1 MAQEPMKRPRV
12 AMWKIASVLVVLV
25 LLTPLW
31 IAYGCLGVFFA
42 ENGADLLAKL
52 HLGGCKVA
60 LLLAQ
65 WKLDQLLV
73 FHLNQKPTERC
84 VNVSGTATLV
94 VLALCSVSSWRTSVE
109 NFEEL
114 SKHYDVWEYVND
126 VMVEALEKW
135 RRELKIEKFYLGG
148 HSMGAMFAT
157 SYTTK
162 FPDRVLHLALISP
175 AGVGYPPA
183 SKGLPLGLRIFRT
196 VWNLRLTPMSV
207 ARLIPIEALAAYWYN
222 NWALEKSGEI
232 AMHSH
237 LLPGA
242 YAKRPLCEMLTPENI
257 QVPITFL
264 YGGGPDWMSSSHG
277 EKVAKTFKGKQSVE
291 VVLVP
296 GAGHQLFMDN
306 APAFNEMLLSALSRS
321 LDAEAVLLVAGMTT
335 EGRLW
340 RWVPAS
346 YAKLEAAER
355 KILARAIPTPFEMK
369 KVAQLGTVVVPC
381 SDEKKREQA
390 KNLVLIHGFAGG
402 NPVWAMNLEKLS
414 KHFNVYA
421 VEWIGV
427 GRSDRPDFNFKD
439 YDSADDFIVGS
450 FEKWQQEMELEKFD
464 LCGHSMGA
472 IFASAYALRNPE
484 HVNAYHTHHRLRI
497 RQPKKEKQLTARPYG
512 PKLVQNVVQ
521 RRTSFMSEGSAMRD
535 GRVDLNEL
543 AEYMYH
549 NWALKPSGERAM
561 TTHLAPGA
569 HAVRPLVDVL
579 LPEKVKMPLTF
590 IYGEYDWMDYRNGLD
605 IVESFKKK
613 GHSADLYRVPNGG
626 HQMFMEN
633 PDDFSRI
640 LIGSLTN

>member
-1 MAQEPMKRPRV
+1 MAEQKSMKRPHV
-12 AMWKIASVLVVLV
+12 AVWKVVMVLVGLM
-25 LLTPLW
+25 LLMPVW
-31 IAYGCLGVFFA
+31 IAYGCLGTLLTLPSTTITRTGLQLLLTLSVWFMLPVFFI
-42 ENGADLLAKL
+42 EGGVNFWMTLQLA
-52 HLGGCKVA
+52 GSIVA
-60 LLLAQ
+60 LLLVQ
-65 WKLDQLLV
+65 WKLDQLVL
-73 FHLNQKPTERC
+73 FHLNQKPEERHINFTKC
-84 VNVSGTATLV
+84 ASLV
-94 VLALCSVSSWRTSVE
+94 FLAACAVFSWRAFLTNFAVSTQ

-114 SKHYDVWEYVND
+114 SKHYDVWEYVNG
-126 VMVEALEKW
+126 VMVEALEQW
-135 RRELKIEKFYLGG
+135 RTELQIQKFYLGG

-157 SYTTK
+157 SYTVK
-162 FPDRVLHLALISP
+162 YHDRVQHLALISP

-183 SKGLPLGLRIFRT
+183 PKSLPLGLRIFRT

-207 ARLIPIEALAAYWYN
+207 ARFAGPLGPRFLRFITSVRVSVMPETSCIRHGQIPQKDLAAYWYN

-257 QVPITFL
+257 HIPITFL

-277 EKVAKTFKGKQSVE
+277 EKVAKTFEGKQSVE
-291 VVLVP
+291 VILVP

-306 APAFNEMLLSALSRS
+306 APAFNKMLL
-321 LDAEAVLLVAGMTT
+321 
-335 EGRLW
+335 
-340 RWVPAS
+340 
-346 YAKLEAAER
+346 AA
-355 KILARAIPTPFEMK
+355 LAR
-369 KVAQLGTVVVPC
+369 
-381 SDEKKREQA
+381 S
-390 KNLVLIHGFAGG
+390 
-402 NPVWAMNLEKLS
+402 NLEKLS

-427 GRSDRPDFNFKD
+427 GRSERPDFNFKD

-464 LCGHSMGA
+464 LCGHSMGHLVL
-472 IFASAYALRNPE
+472 ASPAGVPHPPPPPDPTTEEGKTANRSWLRRMVYSAWENDITPMS
-484 HVNAYHTHHRLRI
+484 L
-497 RQPKKEKQLTARPYG
+497 ARFVGPYG
-512 PKLVQNVVQ
+512 PKLVQNVVH

-579 LPEKVKMPLTF
+579 VPEKVKMPLTF
-590 IYGEYDWMDYRNGLD
+590 IYGEYDWMDYRNGLS
-605 IVESFKKK
+605 IVERFKER

-640 LIGSLTN
+640 LIGSLTK